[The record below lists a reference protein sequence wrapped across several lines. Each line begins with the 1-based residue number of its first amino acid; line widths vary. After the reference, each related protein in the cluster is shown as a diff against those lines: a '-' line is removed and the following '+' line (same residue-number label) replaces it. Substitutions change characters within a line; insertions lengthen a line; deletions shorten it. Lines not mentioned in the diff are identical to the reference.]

1 MSGFFDDLERQLVHA
16 GQRRHLRGG
25 GARRAARSAR
35 RPLTTAAGVAALAAL
50 LAGTVIAV
58 AGRGGDDP
66 GRRIATPAAA
76 DAKRMPPTLIVLRR
90 EGAGA
95 PVVAGT
101 ARIGRVPESGVGRSL
116 IFAANGITPRGNHYA
131 GWLIGATPRFVG
143 FFPTVTGNGRLQG
156 NIELTTLRG
165 VREILVTRETVD
177 RPQRPGEV
185 VLRGRPSEP
194 VVRKLRP
201 GTKLRP
207 FIRPYAQTGRLP
219 GGQTYVVTAQ
229 PVDRGP
235 AKVCLS
241 ITISGVG
248 RGKACGAAPVTGHP
262 KASLYEAPGGGWVAY
277 GVLARDDPAT
287 QVRVQGAGEIA
298 PVRTP
303 AGRGALRTWA
313 VFVPKRCAPLA
324 LFEDRSGQEVARDRP
339 NPRPGD
345 IEDCA

>member
-1 MSGFFDDLERQLVHA
+1 MSGFFDDLERQLVQA
-16 GQRRHLRGG
+16 GQRRHAPGG

-35 RPLTTAAGVAALAAL
+35 RPLGTAVGVAALAAL
-50 LAGTVIAV
+50 LVGTVIAL
-58 AGRGGDDP
+58 AGRGEDEP

-76 DAKRMPPTLIVLRR
+76 DAKRKPPTVVVLRR

-95 PVVAGT
+95 PMPAGT
-101 ARIGRVPESGVGRSL
+101 ARIGKLPGTGLDRTL
-116 IFAANGITPRGNHYA
+116 IFAAAGIAPRGNHYA
-131 GWLIGATPRFVG
+131 GWVIGATPRFLG
-143 FFPTVTGNGRLQG
+143 FFPPVTGDGRLQG
-156 NIELTTLRG
+156 NVELTTLRG

-185 VLRGRPSEP
+185 VLRGRPEEV

-201 GTKLRP
+201 GTKPRP

-241 ITISGVG
+241 IRISGVG
-248 RGKACGAAPVTGHP
+248 GGKACGAAPVAGHP
-262 KASLYEAPGGGWVAY
+262 TASLHEAPGGGWVAY
-277 GVLARDDPAT
+277 GLVAQDDPAT

-298 PVRTP
+298 SVLTP
-303 AGRGALRTWA
+303 GALRTWS
-313 VFVPKRCAPLA
+313 VFVPHRCAPLVI
-324 LFEDRSGQEVARDRP
+324 FVDRSGKETARDRP

-345 IEDCA
+345 IEDCP